1 MFKHSQIPNKLYYN
15 RIIYDII
22 MYRLLD
28 RHYTIKSKSNF
39 QIIKII

>member
-1 MFKHSQIPNKLYYN
+1 MFEHSQISNKLYYN
-15 RIIYDII
+15 HIIHDII

-28 RHYTIKSKSNF
+28 RHYTVKSKSNF